1 MAAGAHGGGRL
12 DTSAIGPAA
21 RASGAAELQPWRQE
35 FPTASADLLRS
46 IPFSGPQATAIR
58 YRLLATV
65 FFVYVCLH
73 GAIETRDAKIM
84 LGLGGMSRD
93 LSPAEFRICRMVFAF
108 LAIMV
113 FAFLVFDAIDF
124 LFSLFSPAPPVR
136 TVQMQ
141 PGTTR
146 STTPHSPAKP
156 LSHSSPLV
164 PQKQP
169 AGAVVPADPAP
180 ASLSYMK
187 TRLEQL
193 GQMTLEK
200 SQSSPLCPRRSQRQ
214 MLCRQSLNERLLLT

>member
-1 MAAGAHGGGRL
+1 MAAGAHGSGRV

-21 RASGAAELQPWRQE
+21 RASGAAERASAMASGVSA
-35 FPTASADLLRS
+35 TASADLLRS

-73 GAIETRDAKIM
+73 GAIETRENFPKLAKIM

-124 LFSLFSPAPPVR
+124 LFSLFTPAPPVR

-146 STTPHSPAKP
+146 SMTPHSPAKP

-164 PQKQP
+164 PQKEP

-200 SQSSPLCPRRSQRQ
+200 SQ
-214 MLCRQSLNERLLLT
+214 